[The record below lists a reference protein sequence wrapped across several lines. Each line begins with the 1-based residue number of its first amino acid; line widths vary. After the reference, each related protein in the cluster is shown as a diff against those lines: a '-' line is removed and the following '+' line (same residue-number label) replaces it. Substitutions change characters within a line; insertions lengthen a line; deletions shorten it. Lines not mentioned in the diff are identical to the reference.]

1 MRITYVLLSATFG
14 MHQYTADPANRMVLA
29 GHDVSL
35 VTSSRLPRDR
45 YSPAVAITTPMNNVR
60 TGLSPESLNLRRLKQ
75 VEKAILATEPDVVH
89 FSGPHLWNPALVQRV
104 REAGVRVVHT
114 IHDLE
119 PHKGTRLGMLLP
131 LWNRSI
137 VSRANKILV
146 HGQIYRRQ
154 LIDSGAAA
162 HDVVYTPL
170 LHLFLGY
177 ERTAALNGAPSV
189 DISYEPFALFFG
201 RLAKYKGVE
210 HLLTAFAQIK
220 HKRPGECKLVL
231 AGPGKIEDVWAG
243 NLPPGVEVRQGL
255 IDDEEA
261 LDLFRRCSLV
271 LLPYTDATQSA
282 LVGAAYYFRK
292 PVLVSR
298 SGALA
303 EYVQEGQTGFVVE
316 PEHPASLARA
326 LTKALCGAQALRAM
340 GEAGRKWYEK
350 SRVMEEKTLAALYG
364 S

>member
-119 PHKGTRLGMLLP
+119 PHKGTRLGILLP

-137 VSRANKILV
+137 VS
-146 HGQIYRRQ
+146 
-154 LIDSGAAA
+154 
-162 HDVVYTPL
+162 P
-170 LHLFLGY
+170 
-177 ERTAALNGAPSV
+177 
-189 DISYEPFALFFG
+189 
-201 RLAKYKGVE
+201 
-210 HLLTAFAQIK
+210 
-220 HKRPGECKLVL
+220 PGS
-231 AGPGKIEDVWAG
+231 AMTS
-243 NLPPGVEVRQGL
+243 LPPGIFVH
-255 IDDEEA
+255 
-261 LDLFRRCSLV
+261 FSV
-271 LLPYTDATQSA
+271 LLGATNTS
-282 LVGAAYYFRK
+282 FH
-292 PVLVSR
+292 VLRSR
-298 SGALA
+298 L
-303 EYVQEGQTGFVVE
+303 
-316 PEHPASLARA
+316 
-326 LTKALCGAQALRAM
+326 
-340 GEAGRKWYEK
+340 W
-350 SRVMEEKTLAALYG
+350 
-364 S
+364 